1 MFIFFTILLLM
12 ISLYA
17 LVKGNMFNK
26 TLLEIEEYEK
36 LKKDDIDKSKSA
48 EILIKSIWLVVFAI
62 GYFITYLTYLIN
74 ALKVDIYTYPTF
86 IMLMLFLTS
95 FVINL
100 IKNKQPNS
108 ERKMRRLKKERTLKR
123 TIINSIEAT
132 YFLYMLM
139 MAIFY

>member
-1 MFIFFTILLLM
+1 MFIFFTIILLM
-12 ISLYA
+12 ISLYS

-36 LKKDDIDKSKSA
+36 QKEDDIDKSKST

-100 IKNKQPNS
+100 IKNKQPNN